1 MKKKYS
7 NYLRKICFSAVFLI
21 SAGFVNAQTVL
32 YDNGTLAGGSG
43 LGGMETPGISGFGGA
58 PVMML
63 APPGT
68 TLGAGHQILNNN
80 RVAEDFTVSSTV
92 QIDSIR
98 FFSYQTSSTTTSTI
112 NDLRVRIF
120 NGAPN
125 AGGTIL
131 YGDTT
136 TNRLF
141 STSFT
146 GIYRVASTDTF
157 GVARPIMSSSIR
169 FSSPLVLN
177 AGTYWIEWSQGG
189 TLASGPWCILLNS
202 QPNPVTGNALQYL
215 GSVWQNLIETGSTLQ
230 MSLPFIVYG
239 SCITTSSSQ
248 TFAECA
254 GFSVTVGTN
263 TYNTTGVYT
272 DVLTNVA
279 GCDSTVTT
287 DLTINL
293 PTSSSQTFAECAG
306 FSVTVGT
313 NTYNTTGIY
322 TDILTNVAGCD
333 STVTTDL
340 TINSVSDLAISTSGV
355 IISAN
360 NIGATYQWLD
370 CNNNNSI
377 LVNET
382 GQSFT
387 ATTNGNFAVELTEN
401 GCVDTSACV
410 AITTVGIIENS
421 FGDELIVYPNPTSGN
436 FSINLGSTYENA
448 KIVIMDIYGKMIES
462 KTMTQSKILKLSIK
476 EPVGIYIV
484 SIQAGKKSAIIRLV
498 KE

>member
-58 PVMML
+58 PVMMI

-68 TLGAGHQILNNN
+68 SLGAGHQILNNN

-215 GSVWQNLIETGSTLQ
+215 GSVWQNLIDAGSTLQ

-263 TYNTTGVYT
+263 TYNTTGV
-272 DVLTNVA
+272 
-279 GCDSTVTT
+279 
-287 DLTINL
+287 
-293 PTSSSQTFAECAG
+293 
-306 FSVTVGT
+306 
-313 NTYNTTGIY
+313 Y

-421 FGDELIVYPNPTSGN
+421 FGDELIVYPNPTSGK

>member
-58 PVMML
+58 PVMMI

-215 GSVWQNLIETGSTLQ
+215 GSVWQNLIDAGSTLQ

-239 SCITTSSSQ
+239 SCIT
-248 TFAECA
+248 
-254 GFSVTVGTN
+254 
-263 TYNTTGVYT
+263 
-272 DVLTNVA
+272 
-279 GCDSTVTT
+279 
-287 DLTINL
+287 
-293 PTSSSQTFAECAG
+293 TSSSQTFAECAG

-370 CNNNNSI
+370 CSNNNSI

-436 FSINLGSTYENA
+436 FSINLGSTYEDA

-462 KTMTQSKILKLSIK
+462 KTMTLSKILKLSIK

>member
-215 GSVWQNLIETGSTLQ
+215 VSVWQNLIETGSTLQ

-239 SCITTSSSQ
+239 SCIT
-248 TFAECA
+248 
-254 GFSVTVGTN
+254 
-263 TYNTTGVYT
+263 
-272 DVLTNVA
+272 
-279 GCDSTVTT
+279 
-287 DLTINL
+287 
-293 PTSSSQTFAECAG
+293 TSSSQTFAECAG

-410 AITTVGIIENS
+410 AITTVGII
-421 FGDELIVYPNPTSGN
+421 
-436 FSINLGSTYENA
+436 
-448 KIVIMDIYGKMIES
+448 
-462 KTMTQSKILKLSIK
+462 
-476 EPVGIYIV
+476 
-484 SIQAGKKSAIIRLV
+484 
-498 KE
+498 